1 MLGCKRHFALEP
13 SETLGKALREVL
25 QIIGKHIQ
33 RIAEVVCAP
42 CVVALMLLGKLRH
55 QCVKFTHKVLCDGQV
70 VKRLELLAALV
81 VGIVDLLQFVVC
93 EQSAVNVLIAVVQ
106 FLLERGKTGGQFIAG
121 FGVHINPD
129 GSTDCHARQLLD
141 LRAAGHVGIAPEAL
155 VLAQIGGVQ
164 MHPAGAIERDGHVA
178 VCIGLIAGVKTRR
191 GSIARSSSVSAA
203 VLRGNIKLRAGERAV
218 LARVALQGRIRTG
231 NVQRQRFA
239 LGHGQCAGDGCAVLL
254 ESSRLHI
261 AHGVV
266 RVERDL
272 AHIGGYRWRGQQ
284 RKLYRVAVMQHIPIR
299 VTDIRLIL
307 IIIVNKVTA
316 EML

>member
-1 MLGCKRHFALEP
+1 
-13 SETLGKALREVL
+13 
-25 QIIGKHIQ
+25 
-33 RIAEVVCAP
+33 
-42 CVVALMLLGKLRH
+42 MLLGKLRH

-70 VKRLELLAALV
+70 VKRLELFAALV

-106 FLLERGKTGGQFIAG
+106 FLLERGKTSGQFIAG

-141 LRAAGHVGIAPEAL
+141 LWAAGHVGVAKVAL
-155 VLAQIGGVQ
+155 VVAQIGCIQ

-191 GSIARSSSVSAA
+191 GSIARSSSVNAA

-239 LGHGQCAGDGCAVLL
+239 LGGGQRAGDGCAVPL
-254 ESSRLHI
+254 EPCRLHI
-261 AHGVV
+261 AHGVILFQGISCA
-266 RVERDL
+266 R
-272 AHIGGYRWRGQQ
+272 IGRNLRRRKQH
-284 RKLYRVAVMQHIPIR
+284 KLYCVAIMQHIPIR
-299 VTDIRLIL
+299 VIDIRMIL
-307 IIIVNKVTA
+307 IIIVNKVTV
-316 EML
+316 EIL

>member
-93 EQSAVNVLIAVVQ
+93 EQGAVNVLIAVVQ
-106 FLLERGKTGGQFIAG
+106 FLPERGKTGGQFIAG

-164 MHPAGAIERDGHVA
+164 MHPA
-178 VCIGLIAGVKTRR
+178 
-191 GSIARSSSVSAA
+191 
-203 VLRGNIKLRAGERAV
+203 
-218 LARVALQGRIRTG
+218 
-231 NVQRQRFA
+231 
-239 LGHGQCAGDGCAVLL
+239 
-254 ESSRLHI
+254 
-261 AHGVV
+261 
-266 RVERDL
+266 
-272 AHIGGYRWRGQQ
+272 
-284 RKLYRVAVMQHIPIR
+284 
-299 VTDIRLIL
+299 
-307 IIIVNKVTA
+307 
-316 EML
+316 